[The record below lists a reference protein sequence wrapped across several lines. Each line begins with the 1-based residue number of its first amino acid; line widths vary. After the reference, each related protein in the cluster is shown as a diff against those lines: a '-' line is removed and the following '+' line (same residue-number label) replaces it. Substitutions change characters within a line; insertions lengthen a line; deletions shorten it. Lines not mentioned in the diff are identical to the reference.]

1 MIDANLLF
9 ILLLIF
15 ILLISES
22 TLKRAFKENFRG
34 CNSVS
39 GCADCNTDYC
49 GCNRNVVERMENYD
63 VNQTSAADYL
73 VNYELQ
79 IKQNCHADE
88 IDTGDHCVKT
98 GCSPGF
104 EQGSGSG
111 ADICYPQCLPGYES
125 NGMSR
130 CFQQCP
136 PGYETQDTKCIR
148 PKHVYNKH
156 TLPCNGCKQTRVL
169 VTPQSRTL
177 ISKLVDNT
185 EEPIMMG
192 RYTGGYRY
200 ASSYDPVDSHYLHN
214 LPYNPQYEML
224 SRYSVM
230 ENFDTPASKPT
241 LPPQPP
247 NSSATSSL
255 PAPPSSLAPP
265 APAPL
270 MSAPTNIVTPDS
282 STMISPTVNGIAS
295 TSALAKPTQ
304 PIKKTINPAIFP
316 SDRDLDVPGDGAYCP
331 YGYSL
336 SGTMC
341 YENCPPTYRDV
352 DGITCSREAYVIDRP
367 NYDRGGG
374 VPFTRTR
381 SKFARVFPGN

>member
-22 TLKRAFKENFRG
+22 TLRRAFKENFSG

-39 GCADCNTDYC
+39 GCSECNISYC
-49 GCNRNVVERMENYD
+49 GCNRNVVEKMENYD

-79 IKQNCHADE
+79 LKHGCHADE

-156 TLPCNGCKQTRVL
+156 TVPCNGCKQTRII
-169 VTPQSRTL
+169 VTPQARTL

-185 EEPIMMG
+185 DEPIIMG
-192 RYTGGYRY
+192 NYSGYRY
-200 ASSYDPVDSHYLHN
+200 SSNYDPY
-214 LPYNPQYEML
+214 YYPQYF
-224 SRYSVM
+224 SVA
-230 ENFDTPASKPT
+230 EGFDAPKAPTPTSTPTTTSTLTTTTSTQPLGMASPTPKPIV
-241 LPPQPP
+241 
-247 NSSATSSL
+247 
-255 PAPPSSLAPP
+255 
-265 APAPL
+265 
-270 MSAPTNIVTPDS
+270 SAPTNKFEST
-282 STMISPTVNGIAS
+282 TMISPSVNGIAA
-295 TSALAKPTQ
+295 TAALAAPTQ
-304 PIKKTINPAIFP
+304 PVAKTINPAIFP
-316 SDRDLDVPGDGAYCP
+316 SDRDMDVPGDGSYCP

-336 SGTMC
+336 SGSTC

-352 DGITCSREAYVIDRP
+352 DGTVCVREAYVIDRP

>member
-22 TLKRAFKENFRG
+22 TLKRAFKENFNG

-39 GCADCNTDYC
+39 GCSDCNVNYC
-49 GCNRNVVERMENYD
+49 GCDKNVIERMENYD

-79 IKQNCHADE
+79 LKHNCHPDE

-148 PKHVYNKH
+148 PKHVYDKH
-156 TLPCNGCKQTRVL
+156 TVPCNGCKQTRVI
-169 VTPQSRTL
+169 VTPQARTL

-185 EEPIMMG
+185 DEPIMMG
-192 RYTGGYRY
+192 NYSGGYRY
-200 ASSYDPVDSHYLHN
+200 ASTYDPY
-214 LPYNPQYEML
+214 YYAQYEPQYF
-224 SRYSVM
+224 SVA
-230 ENFDTPASKPT
+230 EGFDATKTAPSAPPGSPVSAPISTALTPTPKPT
-241 LPPQPP
+241 
-247 NSSATSSL
+247 
-255 PAPPSSLAPP
+255 
-265 APAPL
+265 
-270 MSAPTNIVTPDS
+270 MSAPTNIVTSES
-282 STMISPTVNGIAS
+282 STMISPSVNGIAA
-295 TSALAKPTQ
+295 TAALATPTQ

-316 SDRDLDVPGDGAYCP
+316 SDRDMDVPGDGSYCP

-336 SGTMC
+336 SGSTC

-352 DGITCSREAYVIDRP
+352 DGTTCSREAYVIDRP